1 MDILFIFFFVF
12 ASCAFLTSSI
22 HEIERKNN
30 DKNFDYMWPDMIETD
45 KESGDD
51 SVPNSVTRNPEFQ
64 NAQERT
70 RPS

>member
-12 ASCAFLTSSI
+12 ASYAFLTSSI

-30 DKNFDYMWPDMIETD
+30 DKNFDYMCPDMIETD

-51 SVPNSVTRNPEFQ
+51 SVLNSVTRNPEFQ
-64 NAQERT
+64 DAQKRT